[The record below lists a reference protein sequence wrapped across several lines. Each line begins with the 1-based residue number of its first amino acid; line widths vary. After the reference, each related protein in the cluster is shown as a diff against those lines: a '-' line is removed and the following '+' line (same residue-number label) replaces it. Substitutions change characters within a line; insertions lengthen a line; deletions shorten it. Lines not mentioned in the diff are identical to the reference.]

1 MIWINSRA
9 VQRLIRIKPLE
20 RNLANVLAK
29 QGARERAMPT
39 TDMIFVIAIILA
51 FGAFAIVLGWT
62 DFQTRRIGKRPS
74 KRLE

>member
-1 MIWINSRA
+1 
-9 VQRLIRIKPLE
+9 
-20 RNLANVLAK
+20 
-29 QGARERAMPT
+29 MPT

-62 DFQTRRIGKRPS
+62 DFQTCRIDKRPS